1 MSEENIYFVSCLS
14 EFMAEMDEFLL
25 CGLEV
30 LEVGHQHQ
38 LSFHSGKM
46 YDMLDEHACL
56 YGIVALISFHAG
68 LFLAVGLLLHR
79 YFISTNLN

>member
-1 MSEENIYFVSCLS
+1 MSEENIYFVSYLS

-38 LSFHSGKM
+38 LSFHSGEM
-46 YDMLDEHACL
+46 YDMIDEHAYL
-56 YGIVALISFHAG
+56 YGFVDTDL
-68 LFLAVGLLLHR
+68 VPCQ
-79 YFISTNLN
+79 FISSSWSASS